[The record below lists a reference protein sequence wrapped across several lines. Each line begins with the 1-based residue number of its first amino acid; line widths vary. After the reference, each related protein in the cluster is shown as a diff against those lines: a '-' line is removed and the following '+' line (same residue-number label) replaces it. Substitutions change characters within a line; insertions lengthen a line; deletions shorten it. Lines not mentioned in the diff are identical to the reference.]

1 MSQQSAP
8 STTGTRT
15 VTTQPTRPSLSRPAT
30 LDDLLQWIDAT
41 LAIPDTQKDDLKAA
55 IVDIVDMQRERGQ
68 RAKLEA
74 IEALSSGFARRVKRL
89 HSEIEAKEQ
98 TVSMLARYF
107 EDVVRDLSEKA
118 RRDPKTQLMNFL
130 AFEEYVETFLATEQR
145 GFWCALGIVD
155 VTDFKWVND
164 TLGHAT
170 GDVVLQEIARLLAE
184 QTRSSD
190 RVGIESRPADFHA
203 RFGGDEFAFLLTSLR
218 DPGSGI
224 RVADRFR
231 RAVAAHDWTK
241 VDARFGSHPVRVDV
255 GVVCL
260 ELASTAERRGVSG
273 ALVKQLLRAA
283 DELMYIAKNDRR
295 QRVHA
300 STVRIKDGA
309 LVPLQI

>member
-1 MSQQSAP
+1 MSSDPALP
-8 STTGTRT
+8 TTRTRT
-15 VTTQPTRPSLSRPAT
+15 VTTPDSRPRTTRPAT
-30 LDDLLQWIDAT
+30 LDELIQWIDKA
-41 LAIPDTQKDDLKAA
+41 LSLPDEQKDVLKGA
-55 IVDIVDMQRERGQ
+55 IVDIVESQRDRGQ

-74 IEALSSGFARRVKRL
+74 IEALSSGFSRRMKQL

-145 GFWCALGIVD
+145 GFWCAVGVVD

-184 QTRSSD
+184 QTRSTD
-190 RVGIESRPADFHA
+190 RVGIDGRPADFHA

-231 RAVAAHDWTK
+231 RAVAAFDWTTI
-241 VDARFGSHPVRVDV
+241 DQRFATHRVRVDV

-260 ELASTAERRGVSG
+260 ELASTAERRGVSS
-273 ALVKQLLRAA
+273 ALVKQLLRTA
-283 DELMYIAKNDRR
+283 DELMYVAKNDRR

-309 LVPLQI
+309 LVSLEI

>member
-1 MSQQSAP
+1 
-8 STTGTRT
+8 
-15 VTTQPTRPSLSRPAT
+15 VTTPSDSRTHEERLNTVEDLTRWVDT
-30 LDDLLQWIDAT
+30 HLLAPGD
-41 LAIPDTQKDDLKAA
+41 QKDVLKRA
-55 IVDIVDMQRERGQ
+55 IVDLVEAQRDRGQ

-74 IEALSSGFARRVKRL
+74 IEALSSGFTRKVRQL
-89 HSEIEAKEQ
+89 HSEIEAKEH
-98 TVSMLARYF
+98 TVSMLASYF

-190 RVGIESRPADFHA
+190 RVGVDSRPADFHA

-218 DPGSGI
+218 DPASAT

-231 RAVAAHDWTK
+231 RAVAAFDWTK
-241 VDARFGSHPVRVDV
+241 VDARFESHPVRVDV

-260 ELASTAERRGVSG
+260 ELASTAERRGISS

-283 DELMYIAKNDRR
+283 DELMYVAKGDSR

-309 LVPLQI
+309 LEEI